1 MDQRVTLLEK
11 SVTRDALG
19 GEVITWVDQG
29 DVWAQVTPLRGA
41 ELFSAQQ
48 INAEYSTRFCIYYDA
63 APTINE
69 AWRLEW
75 RGAQYDILSVIDVDA
90 QLREWEIMTRTA
102 PN

>member
-19 GEVITWVDQG
+19 GEVIAWTDRG
-29 DVWAQVTPLRGA
+29 NVWAEVTPLRGREYFA
-41 ELFSAQQ
+41 AQQ
-48 INAEYSTRFCIYYDA
+48 INPEYSTRFRIHYDD
-63 APTINE
+63 APTITS

-75 RGAQYDILSVIDVDA
+75 RSAQYDIIDVIDVDA
-90 QLREWEIMTRTA
+90 RKRTFEIMTRTA